1 MQAITMRLAI
11 IPAFIS
17 ATFLSACAGGGGGS
31 GAIGPG
37 TITSSPTA
45 TTSSGTGAGTSTG
58 TSTPAPTSPYPT
70 VPTSLVAAT
79 GIYAAN
85 SDWDQTNY
93 RYAQTVGAKGNDVIV
108 AVVDSGVAPHSKL
121 GDRLLNGIDVVGGT
135 LLGKED
141 PNGHGTNIAGTI
153 AASDTPVGMVGIAP
167 QAKIAPIRVLDAAGQ
182 GNSELTRAGIMG
194 SAALNAKIY
203 NVSIA
208 GNIPSIQMEQA
219 LDWIV
224 ANGKLMIA
232 GSGNRAQ
239 ANPDW
244 PAAYA
249 PTRGGY
255 LIAVGGVDGNGQ
267 ISAFTNKAG
276 TAKDFYLVAPSFSYA
291 TAPNE
296 SYRMMAG
303 TSQATAIVSGAAA
316 VVWGLWP
323 YLKAPDVSSILLT
336 SAKSMGSPEIYGR
349 GMLDL
354 AAALKPI
361 NGLNVVTAQSVTIP
375 VTQPLMQA
383 SSLMASSLK
392 AASVDVIYFD
402 GYKRGFA
409 VPLASVIG
417 TPATNAGSL
426 AMQGVDRMVGTSVH
440 SAKIAP
446 GVGFQAQIV
455 NSQFSNERATSQYRF
470 DIEGAS
476 THTTLFNGPQF
487 MPFTQTGMFK
497 GQASF
502 GIGEALRNPYLAMLS
517 SAQGFGQSLSLTPG
531 IQLGF
536 GIANGKGK
544 QNEPINSQLVEAR
557 WTQNRMESSV
567 QFGNVQENTTFLGSN
582 TAGVSAA
589 TQFVSVGTSFDIGN
603 GFTTMA
609 NVTLG
614 KSRSTGTDILTSGTA
629 FTRAMSI
636 GLIKEGFSNAKDR
649 LGLGFSLPNKIV
661 SGQMNLNLPTAVSD
675 SGAAIYT
682 AVPISLAST
691 GQEKTA
697 EMSWTTPM
705 GSGLFGLSI
714 ARRYQPGNDATAA
727 PINLMA
733 LKLSQR
739 F

>member
-1 MQAITMRLAI
+1 MVALPTLLSAALLA
-11 IPAFIS
+11 
-17 ATFLSACAGGGGGS
+17 ACAGGGSGS
-31 GAIGPG
+31 GAIGP
-37 TITSSPTA
+37 
-45 TTSSGTGAGTSTG
+45 
-58 TSTPAPTSPYPT
+58 APTSQPTPTNPPNATAPNPITIDPVASSPYPS
-70 VPTSLVAAT
+70 VPTSLVSAT

-85 SDWDQTNY
+85 TDWDQVNY
-93 RYAQTVGAKGNDVIV
+93 RYSQTVGAKGTGITV
-108 AVVDSGVAPHSKL
+108 AVVDTGVAPHSKL
-121 GDRLLNGIDVVGGT
+121 GDRLLSGIDVVGGQ

-141 PNGHGTNIAGTI
+141 PHGHGTNIAGTI
-153 AASDTPVGMVGIAP
+153 AASDSPVGMVGIAP
-167 QAKIAPIRVLDAAGQ
+167 QAKIAPIRVLNAAGQ
-182 GNSELTRAGIMG
+182 GDSETTRAGIMSSG
-194 SAALNAKIY
+194 ALNAKIY
-203 NVSIA
+203 NLSIA
-208 GNIPSIQMEQA
+208 GNMPSIQMEQA

-224 ANGKLMIA
+224 ANGKLIIA
-232 GSGNRAQ
+232 GSGNSAE
-239 ANPDW
+239 ANPSW

-249 PTRGGY
+249 STRGGY

-267 ISAFTNKAG
+267 LSAFTNKAG
-276 TAKDFYLVAPSFSYA
+276 TAKDFYIVAPSFSYA

-323 YLKAPDVSSILLT
+323 YLNATDVSSILLA
-336 SAKSMGSPEIYGR
+336 SAKNMGSPEIYGR

-392 AASVDVIYFD
+392 AANVDVIYFD
-402 GYKRGFA
+402 GYKRGFG

-426 AMQGVDRMVGTSVH
+426 AMHGVDRIIGTSTH

-455 NSQFSNERATSQYRF
+455 NSQFANEQPTAQYRF
-470 DIEGAS
+470 DIDGAS
-476 THTTLFNGPQF
+476 SRTTLFNGPQF

-497 GQASF
+497 GQAAF

-517 SAQGFGQSLSLTPG
+517 SGQGFGHKLSLSPG
-531 IQLGF
+531 VQLGF
-536 GIANGKGK
+536 GIANGRGK
-544 QNEPINSQLVEAR
+544 QNEPISSQLVEAR
-557 WTQNRMESSV
+557 WSQNHMESSV
-567 QFGNVQENTTFLGSN
+567 QFGNVQENTTFLGAR

-589 TQFVSVGTSFDIGN
+589 TQFVSVGTSFDMGN

-609 NVTLG
+609 NMTFG
-614 KSRSTGTDILTSGTA
+614 KSSSIGTDILTSGTA

-636 GLIKEGFSNAKDR
+636 GLIKEGFSNAQDR
-649 LGLGFSLPNKIV
+649 LGLSVTLPNKIV
-661 SGQMNLNLPTAVSD
+661 RGQMNLNLPTAVSD
-675 SGAAIYT
+675 SGTAIYT

-697 EMSWTTPM
+697 EMSWTTPLRN
-705 GSGLFGLSI
+705 GHFGLSI
-714 ARRYQPGNDATAA
+714 ARRFQPGNDASAA

-733 LKLSQR
+733 LKLSQH